1 MNQIL
6 FATKNQET
14 ASIFN
19 MHVIVKKHQKEFR
32 CKAYL
37 VDGKVFYIKND
48 TRELLHEL
56 EIIHSQDIL
65 SNTIL
70 IIDYDS
76 LYEDFTSL
84 KSADE
89 TRISPIAELFLSY
102 PELKIW
108 IYKEE
113 NKECRLF
120 GCDEE
125 NSKRYAIIIKNS
137 DDLKK
142 MGDDIYSYQ
151 QLFDPSGIRAFL
163 RDKLTRQLIKFK
175 QDNYDK
181 LHKSRKKN
189 IAIVVDEEQYHTN
202 LWGYALYDFGYS
214 VIPVNYEKE
223 LIETKGIL
231 YPNQNEEAAIDGYK
245 PLIIRDFDLQFP
257 DLRSSNVDFC
267 SLCKKEKKIAHKDCG
282 DSNMY
287 AFRGIYKPKLEDE
300 KKSKS
305 QGTQE
310 SLNHRSSLHDCRNAF
325 WGTFHG
331 ATTYVITQNSPYEKT
346 NPFINQRNGSVL
358 TKPGKYLL
366 WEKLYTK
373 LRKVIAVAKR
383 SLIIVNLR
391 AITDEHSLIK
401 SSGLIFDKS
410 KSNDNHD
417 GYYYLVGLSKEV
429 EGMYDLLNMPAY
441 GKYRNNIIKQTY
453 QNSRDYR
460 EILKDRQN
468 MDSHSIPPL
477 NRTIVERLIK
487 KAKFYYETKQYLLA
501 AINASEALEVLNGL
515 AKSLAYEALHLKV
528 VSEVQ
533 MELRTKG
540 VGNFKNVL
548 NERINNV
555 FRQKKRL
562 AGDNKEAER
571 NITMQIFNDL
581 RVIYE
586 SHEQFGAADDAFAV
600 AKKAEIGLSGK
611 NDKNYEVARYK
622 YQKSKKG
629 KKMNSDKNSE
639 TSREESQN
647 RNHEK
652 ENIKHP
658 RLLRFLWI
666 RRPPILRNWLF
677 LWIFLPFLFLISV
690 LYCYGSYNNI
700 PASDW
705 IYGAISVTL
714 LLPFILNF
722 NQAISFIVRT
732 GTDIFR
738 LAFTFL
744 LVNIFLIFAYNPD
757 IIFNYSNYNWNN
769 FPDVFMTSFMNEPI
783 NNELV
788 CYDNHDSWGYRML
801 ATSHVLIS
809 VIYMGI
815 FISSMYRKFVRR

>member
-19 MHVIVKKHQKEFR
+19 MHVIEKIHQKEFR

-37 VDGKVFYIKND
+37 VDGKVFYIIND
-48 TRELLHEL
+48 TRELLYEL
-56 EIIHSQDIL
+56 EIIHSQNTL
-65 SNTIL
+65 SNTVL
-70 IIDYDS
+70 IIDYHS
-76 LYEDFTSL
+76 LYEDFIRL
-84 KSADE
+84 KSLDE

-108 IYKEE
+108 IYKEG
-113 NKECRLF
+113 NKKCRLF
-120 GCDEE
+120 GYEDEDT
-125 NSKRYAIIIKNS
+125 KRYPFIIKNS
-137 DDLKK
+137 EDLKD
-142 MGDDIYSYQ
+142 MGDDIHAYQ
-151 QLFDPSGIRAFL
+151 QMFDPSGIRASL
-163 RDKLTRQLIKFK
+163 RKKLNLELIKFK
-175 QDNYDK
+175 QDNYKK
-181 LHKSRKKN
+181 LHESRKKN
-189 IAIVVDEEQYHTN
+189 IAIVVDEEQFHTN

-223 LIETKGIL
+223 LVATKNIL
-231 YPNQNEEAAIDGYK
+231 YPDQNEESAINCYH

-257 DLRSSNVDFC
+257 GSGSSKVDFC
-267 SLCKKEKKIAHKDCG
+267 SLCKNEKKIAHKDCG

-287 AFRGIYKPKLEDE
+287 VFRGISKLEDE
-300 KKSKS
+300 KKSES

-310 SLNHRSSLHDCRNAF
+310 SVNHCSSLHDCRNVF
-325 WGTFHG
+325 WGTFYG
-331 ATTYVITQNSPYEKT
+331 ATTYVITQNSPYKKT

-358 TKPGKYLL
+358 TKPGKYPL

-373 LRKVIAVAKR
+373 LRKVIAVVKR
-383 SLIIVNLR
+383 SLIIINLR

-417 GYYYLVGLSKEV
+417 GYYYLVGLSKEI

-441 GKYRNNIIKQTY
+441 GKDRNSIIKQTY
-453 QNSRDYR
+453 QSSRDYR
-460 EILKDRQN
+460 EIVKDRKN

-487 KAKFYYETKQYLLA
+487 KAKFYYDTKQYLLA

-515 AKSLAYEALHLKV
+515 AKSLAYEALHLKI

-540 VGNFKNVL
+540 VGTFKQVL
-548 NERINNV
+548 KERINNI

-571 NITMQIFNDL
+571 NLTMQIFNDL

-622 YQKSKKG
+622 YQKSKEG
-629 KKMNSDKNSE
+629 KKINSDKNTE

-658 RLLRFLWI
+658 GLLSFLWI
-666 RRPPILRNWLF
+666 RRPPLLRNWLF
-677 LWIFLPFLFLISV
+677 LWILLPCLFLIFV
-690 LYCYGSYNNI
+690 SYYYRSYTSSLD
-700 PASDW
+700 SDW
-705 IYGAISVTL
+705 IYGVLSVTL
-714 LLPFILNF
+714 FLPFILNF
-722 NQAISFIVRT
+722 NQVIYFIVRT

-744 LVNIFLIFAYNPD
+744 LVNIFLMLAYDPD
-757 IIFNYSNYNWNN
+757 IIYNYSNYNWNN
-769 FPDVFMTSFMNEPI
+769 LPDVFMTSFMNEPI

-788 CYDNHDSWGYRML
+788 CYENHESWGYRML
-801 ATSHVLIS
+801 ATSHVLVS

-815 FISSMYRKFVRR
+815 FISAMYRKFVRR